1 MILECWQCSNRTA
14 WKLKLLFINI
24 SIGTKLLFLEQ
35 LLRRVGRSKP
45 YTFKIKIPYNKGKKP
60 KSGKKIGKKSDPT
73 GTRSSPFGGLKFLRA
88 NFLSEWSP

>member
-45 YTFKIKIPYNKGKKP
+45 YTFKIKIPYNKGKKQ
-60 KSGKKIGKKSDPT
+60 KSGKISEKYLTPL
-73 GTRSSPFGGLKFLRA
+73 GLDRHHLA
-88 NFLSEWSP
+88 A